1 LAAAAAVIVVEHPPV
16 PDRVAQLHSAC
27 GQCVF
32 VDVLALAVDP
42 PELTGL
48 AAVVVLADEDLDLLG
63 ESSEAAV
70 EVRGGA

>member
-16 PDRVAQLHSAC
+16 HDRVAQLHSAC

-48 AAVVVLADEDLDLLG
+48 AAVVGDRRTQAPASGDE
-63 ESSEAAV
+63 A
-70 EVRGGA
+70 